1 MYYALCIMHY
11 ALCIMHYAL
20 CIMHYALC
28 IMHYALCIMHYAL
41 CIMHYIYVLYI
52 KNILRLMETI
62 SILQYFIVNF
72 HRDIDTG
79 IIRLL

>member
-1 MYYALCIMHY
+1 MLRRIKNVVIN
-11 ALCIMHYAL
+11 LQIL
-20 CIMHYALC
+20 IRDLG
-28 IMHYALCIMHYAL
+28 
-41 CIMHYIYVLYI
+41 YIYIYI
-52 KNILRLMETI
+52 KIILRLMETI